1 MEMFLPERSFISRLA
16 IYITILFSRRASR
29 TIVSNAFL
37 CRIFLDKKETNL
49 YFESES
55 FIQNTIEAS
64 CMITKRGGATLL
76 GCTCFPNQHRVCPN
90 DQRNMMFRRRN
101 NVWPCCAF

>member
-37 CRIFLDKKETNL
+37 CRIFLVKKKTNL

-55 FIQNTIEAS
+55 SVQNTIEAS
-64 CMITKRGGATLL
+64 CMKETITKRGGATLL

-90 DQRNMMFRRRN
+90 DQRNMMFPRRN
-101 NVWPCCAF
+101 NV